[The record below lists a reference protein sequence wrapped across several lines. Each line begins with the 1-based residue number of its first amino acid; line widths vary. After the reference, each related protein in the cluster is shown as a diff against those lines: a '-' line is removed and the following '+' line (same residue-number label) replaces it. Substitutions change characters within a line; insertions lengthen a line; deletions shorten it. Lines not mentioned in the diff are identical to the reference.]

1 MRLVF
6 AHIAVTAPVIAAT
19 AALLTLSTPVLAET
33 GPDPVPESRQDDLG
47 RHVSQTVTE
56 TVVSGNGLDEANCD
70 GLSIGAPHRRSTCSG
85 RCSKQASRCSE
96 GRRS

>member
-6 AHIAVTAPVIAAT
+6 AHIAVPAPLVIAAT

-33 GPDPVPESRQDDLG
+33 GPDPVPEFRQDDLG

-56 TVVSGNGLDEANCD
+56 TVVSG
-70 GLSIGAPHRRSTCSG
+70 SG
-85 RCSKQASRCSE
+85 
-96 GRRS
+96 